1 MARLTIEQLFFFHI
15 EGLETISKHH
25 LDIDVHAAA
34 ADDEP
39 MPVDFN
45 PNQGCLF
52 CLNRQEYIGS
62 KKRMHRVNEHH
73 HPMVER
79 LLNDDENAPLDLSL
93 KATPSTHATSSH
105 RNNVKCVSAN
115 APSTGLE
122 SSLLRLRRHRPF
134 FDIKSDIPPMYN
146 QDEFDRLMSDMIAGQ
161 MGNND
166 AEHPVSLS
174 RCFPLSDFASQPF
187 LNLNLFSTGSP
198 PQSQSS
204 KRKSSSSQ
212 DARIAQLAKQMAY
225 ERMMQEIDYPR
236 PPSAKKPKT
245 SINPASILTES
256 FHVNHI
262 LNDVM
267 SRILHDMLEKHHH
280 PVAAAQPRAS
290 RKGELLFVKKQNVN
304 NDEQYNANI
313 FNNTNNHNHTHPTSK
328 PSKVRMRTRSHRS
341 ARSLF

>member
-1 MARLTIEQLFFFHI
+1 
-15 EGLETISKHH
+15 
-25 LDIDVHAAA
+25 
-34 ADDEP
+34 
-39 MPVDFN
+39 
-45 PNQGCLF
+45 
-52 CLNRQEYIGS
+52 
-62 KKRMHRVNEHH
+62 
-73 HPMVER
+73 MVER

-93 KATPSTHATSSH
+93 KATPSTHAMSSH
-105 RNNVKCVSAN
+105 RNNVKCVSAH
-115 APSTGLE
+115 APSIGLE

-146 QDEFDRLMSDMIAGQ
+146 QEEFDRLMSDMIAGQ
-161 MGNND
+161 MGESD
-166 AEHPVSLS
+166 AEHPISLA

-204 KRKSSSSQ
+204 SSSKRKPSSSQ

-225 ERMMQEIDYPR
+225 ERMMQEIDHPR

-267 SRILHDMLEKHHH
+267 SRLLHDMFEKQHQ
-280 PVAAAQPRAS
+280 PIASAAAQPRAS

-304 NDEQYNANI
+304 NDEQYNANS
-313 FNNTNNHNHTHPTSK
+313 FNNTNNHNHTHPSSK
-328 PSKVRMRTRSHRS
+328 PSKVRVQTRSHRAS
-341 ARSLF
+341 RSLF